1 MIFKSPEA
9 VCQPTNVI
17 PPVWQVQCCVMIFW
31 AEQSTE
37 LLSDSQNLLS
47 ESSRKLKKRRDYT
60 LRTLPK
66 YCFCF
71 QFTWTDWEIHER
83 ARDDRGT
90 AGRGQS
96 ATYWTNKHTSLFAHD
111 WQKKKTTI
119 YLWQL
124 GVSLC
129 KTLIMHQSG
138 EGVYVYVCIYGSRC
152 FLYGYNVSPD
162 LNISVLS
169 QLKPTNSH
177 LCNLIYC
184 FIFLLPSSIFF
195 LSLMVCIA
203 DILFFKCQTEKSN
216 TQWLNQPY
224 AGWAWFQHVIQSLN
238 GQEWNHCIH
247 TDTN

>member
-47 ESSRKLKKRRDYT
+47 ESSRKLKKEGTT
-60 LRTLPK
+60 LWGRCPNIVFVSSLHGQTERYMRERGMTGGQQGGGRVPPIGQTNTLH
-66 YCFCF
+66 FLL
-71 QFTWTDWEIHER
+71 TTD
-83 ARDDRGT
+83 
-90 AGRGQS
+90 
-96 ATYWTNKHTSLFAHD
+96 K
-111 WQKKKTTI
+111 KKKTTI

-169 QLKPTNSH
+169 QLKPRNSH

-184 FIFLLPSSIFF
+184 FIFLSSSIF

-238 GQEWNHCIH
+238 GQEWNHCFH